1 MFKFET
7 RLIPPA
13 LSSTAFS
20 PLPPDVMTAAR
31 IAGLLLLLAAVA
43 TAVSVL
49 TRLTSSMEPPE
60 GAPVQFTIILSTG
73 VYAIAGAARI
83 LAGLGLLA
91 AAVFLRRTTSA
102 WHRWADAATLLLG
115 ASGAVTA
122 VSGACMLALAVEI
135 PEAANGGTGP
145 VVAPIVWEIPGWVE
159 PMDAARW
166 ITGKIGF
173 TLAGLGL
180 IALAPV
186 QWRIGGLLKVS
197 AVADVIIGVAML
209 FIWVDAATVMHRVSG
224 IAFLAWLIVSGLW
237 LVAGRLKPP
246 APAIEQDDPQNAT
259 GEYEYGRP
267 R

>member
-1 MFKFET
+1 
-7 RLIPPA
+7 
-13 LSSTAFS
+13 
-20 PLPPDVMTAAR
+20 MTAAR

-91 AAVFLRRTTSA
+91 AAVFLRRAASA
-102 WHRWADAATLLLG
+102 WHRWAHVAGLLLG
-115 ASGAVTA
+115 VSGAVTA
-122 VSGACMLALAVEI
+122 VSGACMLALAMEI
-135 PEAANGGTGP
+135 PQSASGTGP
-145 VVAPIVWEIPGWVE
+145 IVAPIVWEIPGWVE

-186 QWRIGGLLKVS
+186 QWRVGGLLKVS

-209 FIWVDAATVMHRVSG
+209 FIWIDAATVMHRVSG
-224 IAFLAWLIVSGLW
+224 IAFLAWLVVSGIW
-237 LVAGRLKPP
+237 LAAGLLKPP
-246 APAIEQDDPQNAT
+246 APTAAGDGPQH
-259 GEYEYGRP
+259 
-267 R
+267 